1 MGGVGLLVS
10 MGVEAHELE
19 DGRLYYGDCEVLGT
33 GGLCTCFLGSLG
45 RLRSRRGI
53 LDIYVAELRS

>member
-1 MGGVGLLVS
+1 MGGVGLLGL

-19 DGRLYYGDCEVLGT
+19 DGRLYYGDCGVLGR
-33 GGLCTCFLGSLG
+33 GGSCTSFLGFLG

-53 LDIYVAELRS
+53 LDTFVAELRS